1 MAVSNVKR
9 PEVVKYGAATEKRF
23 TYLDAATIVMG
34 DLIRVST
41 AGTVEVA
48 TASSAG
54 AVRGM
59 ALEDGTTGGDS
70 ISVLLF
76 APDTVVAL
84 SAIDAVAPTSL
95 KKGVSYTLEIGTN
108 AFGVTA
114 TTTNGVALITDYP
127 ATGQPWLDR
136 TGTYSNDI
144 TAVGGTV
151 FVRFSAETLDGAA
164 AA

>member
-1 MAVSNVKR
+1 MAVDNVKR

-41 AGTVEVA
+41 SGTIEVA
-48 TASSAG
+48 TASSPG
-54 AVRGM
+54 AVSGM
-59 ALEDGTTGGDS
+59 ALEDGTTAGDS

-76 APDTVVAL
+76 APDTVVSL
-84 SAIDAVAPTSL
+84 SAIDAVAPTAL
-95 KKGVSYTLEIGTN
+95 NKGVSYTLEIGTN
-108 AFGVTA
+108 EFGVTT
-114 TTTNGVALITDYP
+114 TTTNGVAIITDYP
-127 ATGQPWLDR
+127 GTGQPWHDA

-144 TAVGGTV
+144 TEDGGTV
-151 FVRFSAETLDGAA
+151 FVRFGAETLDGAA